1 MTFIGPNL
9 ALASHAALRL
19 RHQSSAEIVRR
30 IADSLDM
37 PDPLTAK
44 RTEKITTHQE
54 AAFVEQASRAL
65 NDIDFGFS
73 CGLTYGSAGTLPAYL
88 AEHSSTLRQGLNLA
102 IEHLHTVRPGMDFV
116 LDETGNSANLRL
128 VLSDAKLLEFPRHTE
143 MIYAGVTAQ
152 IRAFTK
158 RAFYPD
164 SISFSY
170 HRPPIGAEVRT
181 RMGCMVEFDTDH
193 ITMSMSPAILDAC
206 MVSNDEVL
214 LGLLLDQANSI
225 KAEVS
230 HPEASTAEKVEVM
243 IETGLAKEVPTL
255 SDIATALGL
264 SERTLARR
272 LREAE
277 TSYSGILNH
286 VRLRVAARALRES
299 KHQVNEI
306 SWRLGYGSPASFST
320 AFKRE
325 TGLSPRE
332 YRQVSTIGALA

>member
-1 MTFIGPNL
+1 MIGPNL

-19 RHQSSAEIVRR
+19 RHQASADAVRQ
-30 IADSLDM
+30 IADDLGM

-44 RTEKITTHQE
+44 RTEVITTHQE
-54 AAFVEQASRAL
+54 AAFVEEASRVVR
-65 NDIDFGFS
+65 DIDFGFS

-102 IEHLHTVRPGMDFV
+102 TDHLHTVRPGMDFV
-116 LDETGNSANLRL
+116 LDESGNSANLRL

-164 SISFSY
+164 TISFSY
-170 HRPPIGAEVRT
+170 HRPPIGSEVRS
-181 RMGCMVEFDTDH
+181 RMGCVVEFGADH
-193 ITMSMSPAILDAC
+193 IEMSMSPAILDAC

-214 LGLLLDQANSI
+214 LALLLDQA
-225 KAEVS
+225 KAIEAQVS
-230 HPEASTAEKVEVM
+230 HPEASTAEKVEVL
-243 IETGLAKEVPTL
+243 IEAGLAKEVPKI
-255 SDIATALGL
+255 SDIANALGL

-272 LREAE
+272 LNEAE

-286 VRLRVAARALRES
+286 VRLRVAARELRES
-299 KHQVNEI
+299 TTQIGEI
-306 SWRLGYGSPASFST
+306 SWRLGYGSSASFST

-332 YRQVSTIGALA
+332 YRQTSS